1 MKTLFDKLR
10 VHHTRNDIYD
20 SGVGGNLPQPF
31 RFTIK
36 DTLSMRRGLNL
47 RRAAPKPIQPLTYTP
62 PTNKN
67 NSHVNKD
74 ELLNSFPSNSLPSV
88 LPVNSFLLTDL
99 QQSLTS
105 PPLPEYP
112 RTFSMMGFYFRFF
125 PERTHFQG
133 YEFRITEEVKRM
145 LMYVFSSISLSS
157 TMVRFSST
165 DLFLNTRLRGG
176 LHNLLQGNTTIY
188 KKVIEVLTYYKG
200 KYGRFIILISL
211 GVGCTVWYTFLP
223 GVAESA
229 PPELLLPRVISYDS
243 FKNVDYTFFPFKKLS
258 YVEYKYITDNVL
270 SAIENVYPFSEI
282 DLPTNPDAR
291 VAIGLGLIVA
301 VFLSMGMMSSSPSLE
316 LVTR

>member
-1 MKTLFDKLR
+1 MKSLFDKLR

-31 RFTIK
+31 RLTIK

-62 PTNKN
+62 PTNH
-67 NSHVNKD
+67 SHVNKD
-74 ELLNSFPSNSLPSV
+74 ELLKSFPSNSLPSV

-112 RTFSMMGFYFRFF
+112 RTDDMMGFYLRFF
-125 PERTHFQG
+125 PESTHFQG

-157 TMVRFSST
+157 SMVRFSST

-211 GVGCTVWYTFLP
+211 GLGCTVWYTFLP

-243 FKNVDYTFFPFKKLS
+243 FKNVDFSLDPFKKLS
-258 YVEYKYITDNVL
+258 YVEYKYITDQVL

-301 VFLSMGMMSSSPSLE
+301 VFLSMGMMSSGLI
-316 LVTR
+316 TR